1 MYCDMTLPMNRYVGF
16 LRIVAVCLSLS
27 LPVLS
32 ISARTHDDMYPDTCA
47 GGDISGELSVAASPS
62 WVLPSNMFLR
72 GANPEG
78 KRVSAAFSGR
88 LEYALRFAPG
98 SAQSRLYPNAWQGI
112 GVGVSSFYRSGILGS
127 PVELYM
133 LQGSRIASL
142 SSRLSIDY
150 EWNFGASFG
159 WKHAHHAD
167 GGERLPEGVGSS
179 VNAYIGL
186 AFMLS
191 YQATKSLTLRIGP
204 EIAHYSNGNTSLP
217 NPGVN
222 RLGMR
227 LSATWRLHG
236 WKDVNPVAD
245 WSGFKPGISYD
256 VTVWGAWRKWGYT
269 PSVNSPYTGSGIL
282 EVPGDWGVFGLN
294 FNPLYRFN
302 PVVAV
307 GPAIDLLYDDGANL
321 SPHYEPMSPVDA
333 PKFYRQSLRERIMGG
348 LSLRVEISMPIFSVN
363 IGIGHSVFA
372 PRPERSDIKQVY
384 SEDEIHAVD
393 SDLRGFYQTFNLKT
407 RLWRGLYL
415 NTGYRLVDF
424 SKSGNLMLGLGYT
437 WR

>member
-1 MYCDMTLPMNRYVGF
+1 MTPRMNRLIGVMRF
-16 LRIVAVCLSLS
+16 LIVLPSLLLAVFPLSAHT
-27 LPVLS
+27 PMHM
-32 ISARTHDDMYPDTCA
+32 RPDTCRS
-47 GGDISGELSVAASPS
+47 GGISGDLSVAASPS
-62 WVLPSNMFLR
+62 WVLPSNTFLR
-72 GANPEG
+72 GTNPEG

-88 LEYALRFAPG
+88 LEYAMRFAPG
-98 SAQSRLYPNAWQGI
+98 SEQARLYPHAWQGVGI
-112 GVGVSSFYRSGILGS
+112 GVTSFSKSGVLGS
-127 PVELYM
+127 PVELYV

-142 SSRLSIDY
+142 SSRWSIGY

-159 WKHAHHAD
+159 WKRVPPTD
-167 GGERLPEGVGSS
+167 DGERLPEGVGSS

-186 AFMLS
+186 AFMLE
-191 YQATKSLTLRIGP
+191 YQATTRLTLRLGP

-236 WKDVNPVAD
+236 NRVSDPVAD
-245 WSGFKPGISYD
+245 WSGFKPGMSYD
-256 VTVWGAWRKWGYT
+256 VTFWGAWRKWGYT
-269 PSVNSPYTGSGIL
+269 PAVNSPYTGSGIL
-282 EVPGDWGVFGLN
+282 EVPGDWAVGGIT

-307 GPAIDLLYDDGANL
+307 GPALDLLYDDGANL
-321 SPHYEPMSPVDA
+321 SAHYEPMSPVDA
-333 PKFYRQSLRERIMGG
+333 PKFYRQPLRERVMGG
-348 LSLRVEISMPIFSVN
+348 LSLRVEISMPVFSVN
-363 IGIGHSVFA
+363 VGIGHSVFA
-372 PRPERSDIKQVY
+372 PRPKRSDVKWVY
-384 SEDEIHAVD
+384 GDGEVLSVID
-393 SDLRGFYQTFNLKT
+393 SDLHGFYQTFNLKT